1 MSDIGKLIKA
11 RRLELGLTLEAV
23 AQKVGVTRSTVR
35 KWEEGMIGNMR
46 SDKLDALAE
55 ALQMSPVDL
64 ITKQKKRKSA
74 FSRVLV
80 EEPRGTFRIVA
91 TSSGDPFS
99 PANMTRANQ
108 AGVRYGLEK
117 TDVVTVKVDSDLHN
131 MIRLWRGSTPQAKK
145 LAMDVLKVTSDK
157 KGD

>member
-64 ITKQKKRKSA
+64 IAKPKKKS
-74 FSRVLV
+74 SIRTYLV
-80 EEPRGTFRIVA
+80 EEPRGSFRIVGA
-91 TSSGDPFS
+91 SSKTSLLS
-99 PANMTRANQ
+99 PANMARVRT
-108 AGVRYGLEK
+108 GVKYGIADTK
-117 TDVVTVKVDSDLHN
+117 VVAVKADSELNN
-131 MIRLWRGSTPQAKK
+131 MIKLWKVSTPEAKK

-157 KGD
+157 KKD